1 MGIGYSND
9 SGLSV
14 RTIPLSEARMLRTF
28 SMVNSCSNSIFT
40 DSNLTKSIFK
50 NTKIKDT
57 NFTHSNLKGANFSS
71 AKLFNVNLRDA
82 VYDKDTLWPQKF
94 NPSNFGAIED
104 NNYNPFDYK
113 TKLSYQASA
122 AQLE

>member
-1 MGIGYSND
+1 MPNSIFINS
-9 SGLSV
+9 
-14 RTIPLSEARMLRTF
+14 TIK
-28 SMVNSCSNSIFT
+28 NSIFT
-40 DSNLTKSIFK
+40 DSNLTKSVFK

-113 TKLSYQASA
+113 TKLSYQAIKNLPLNIISKYKNKKKKKLKLI
-122 AQLE
+122 QV